1 MNRGHSRGP
10 RRKMTMQNC
19 RIPERKMNP
28 FPLSAMAAGRIPM
41 LFLLL
46 VSFAVHPFSAS
57 GAVRFFD
64 LEKPEHAAII
74 NQNRNA
80 VLTRDFEHVPVL
92 TVTLPP
98 GTGSGG
104 KITFP
109 LPMEELRGKQLFF
122 EADVMFRNISRPV
135 RRYHGVKFMAHVK
148 GRNGETWPQH
158 WFARKESSG
167 DSKGWIPVRFSVDM
181 SGDPASVSLVVGLEE
196 VSGSMSIKNIRIL
209 SGTTV
214 SRSIFCLQEIPQ
226 AVYTK
231 KIPRMR
237 GFMSGSFQKAEE
249 VSEDYFR
256 GLRSSG
262 ANTLRLQLKVPWNE
276 EDRILDDTF
285 HKEWFERMFPV
296 IRQTLALGKKYSI
309 GIVID
314 NHYSSRFYFSNPSR
328 AALFAQEWRRIAE
341 TFRESPAL
349 CGYDLL
355 NEPHSRYLNYGT
367 PAYPAIL
374 GKAIEMIRAVDPSTP
389 VIVEAD
395 FMASP
400 EKLEYLPVYPQTDI
414 LYSVH
419 FYFPGA
425 LTHQLELKKKPF
437 LRYPSGEW
445 NKQALRGAM
454 QKVRRFQQATGA
466 EIFIGEFGGVRWAP
480 GIDRYYRDV
489 IELFEEFGWH
499 WCYHAFRESDAFDA
513 EIDSTEPVRIW
524 SEADRIRAR
533 GRKNP
538 RWQILTEAMKRRQQN
553 EKKPESSIFFD

>member
-1 MNRGHSRGP
+1 
-10 RRKMTMQNC
+10 MQNS

-80 VLTRDFEHVPVL
+80 VLTRDFEQVPVL

-167 DSKGWIPVRFSVDM
+167 N
-181 SGDPASVSLVVGLEE
+181 
-196 VSGSMSIKNIRIL
+196 SI
-209 SGTTV
+209 
-214 SRSIFCLQEIPQ
+214 
-226 AVYTK
+226 
-231 KIPRMR
+231 
-237 GFMSGSFQKAEE
+237 
-249 VSEDYFR
+249 
-256 GLRSSG
+256 
-262 ANTLRLQLKVPWNE
+262 
-276 EDRILDDTF
+276 
-285 HKEWFERMFPV
+285 
-296 IRQTLALGKKYSI
+296 
-309 GIVID
+309 
-314 NHYSSRFYFSNPSR
+314 
-328 AALFAQEWRRIAE
+328 
-341 TFRESPAL
+341 RESPTL
-349 CGYDLL
+349 CSYDLL

-367 PAYPAIL
+367 PACPAIL
-374 GKAIEMIRAVDPSTP
+374 EKAIEMIRAVDPSTP

-445 NKQALRGAM
+445 NKQAFTGQLRQIGIVWGQYFNENEDCLHPALNGIGGAAWHLTILGTKPATASTISKTLLNLNLLICPGM
-454 QKVRRFQQATGA
+454 SKPPKSKNLDFRYVNNPHYGVNILLQRCKTPKEWSASTDMYVSGRITKLSLPSRKILIADTWTQKTTTVGDINPEPGRYMFNAKEYQNDGGITAARHEKSVNLLYLDGHTGS
-466 EIFIGEFGGVRWAP
+466 IRVPNPLDPINSAP
-480 GIDRYYRDV
+480 ALKCG
-489 IELFEEFGWH
+489 
-499 WCYHAFRESDAFDA
+499 
-513 EIDSTEPVRIW
+513 
-524 SEADRIRAR
+524 
-533 GRKNP
+533 K
-538 RWQILTEAMKRRQQN
+538 
-553 EKKPESSIFFD
+553 